1 MSVFCE
7 EPIVPFPSGC
17 AREPQT
23 LRRRAGSRTGVAT
36 PAAWAGLALGFLAL
50 TLGTGCQAPGMKLDA
65 RPSGQASLM
74 KVGDLNCTLRPITP
88 ELVVTE
94 ASRQT
99 PEADLAGL
107 AVDQAPF
114 YRIGPQDV
122 LLATV
127 WDHPEIT
134 LPMGPNRTDA
144 TSGCLVDEKGEIFF
158 PYAGRVK
165 VNGLTPSEL
174 RDVLT
179 ARLGTVLR
187 NPQVDVK
194 VVAYRSQKIYI
205 GGEVRN
211 PAVYP
216 VTDVP
221 FTLAE
226 AVNRAGGF
234 LASADEGH
242 LLVTRGSRSWVL
254 DFRAI
259 MAAPNR
265 LADKIIL
272 RDGDAVQVPNT
283 IDTPVYVMGELVR
296 PGSQPLIHGSLSLAR
311 AISEAGGVQV
321 ASSNPTSIYVIR
333 GTANAK
339 AVDVFH
345 LDGRNPATMVLADKF
360 ALKPHDIVYVDAGTL
375 TRFGRVMSQILP
387 TVEATT
393 QAAVGAVTIRYLKRN
408 Y

>member
-1 MSVFCE
+1 MGLS
-7 EPIVPFPSGC
+7 
-17 AREPQT
+17 
-23 LRRRAGSRTGVAT
+23 
-36 PAAWAGLALGFLAL
+36 LALLAL
-50 TLGTGCQAPGMKLDA
+50 MVGTGCQAPGMKLDA
-65 RPSGQASLM
+65 RPSGKASPM
-74 KVGDLNCTLRPITP
+74 KVGDLNLTLRPITP
-88 ELVVTE
+88 DLVVAD
-94 ASRQT
+94 ASKPIR
-99 PEADLAGL
+99 EGDLTGL
-107 AVDQAPF
+107 LTDQAPH
-114 YRIGPQDV
+114 YRIAPQDV

-127 WDHPEIT
+127 WDHPEIS

-144 TSGCLVDEKGEIFF
+144 TSGSLVDEKGEIFF
-158 PYAGRVK
+158 PYAGKVK

-174 RDVLT
+174 REVLT
-179 ARLGTVLR
+179 ARLATVLR

-194 VVAYRSQKIYI
+194 VLAYRSQKVYV

-211 PAVYP
+211 PAVYT

-234 LASADEGH
+234 LPTADERNMV
-242 LLVTRGSRSWVL
+242 LTRGAQSWVL
-254 DFRAI
+254 DFRAV
-259 MAAPNR
+259 MAAGNH
-265 LADKIIL
+265 LADRILL
-272 RDGDAVQVPNT
+272 RDGDSLEVPNA

-296 PGSQPLIHGSLSLAR
+296 PGTQPLIHGSLSLAR

-333 GTANAK
+333 GTGSAK
-339 AVDVFH
+339 SVDVFH
-345 LDGRNPATMVLADKF
+345 LDGRNPASMVLADKF
-360 ALKPHDIVYVDAGTL
+360 ALKAHDIVYVDAGTL
-375 TRFGRVMSQILP
+375 VRFNRVMSLILP